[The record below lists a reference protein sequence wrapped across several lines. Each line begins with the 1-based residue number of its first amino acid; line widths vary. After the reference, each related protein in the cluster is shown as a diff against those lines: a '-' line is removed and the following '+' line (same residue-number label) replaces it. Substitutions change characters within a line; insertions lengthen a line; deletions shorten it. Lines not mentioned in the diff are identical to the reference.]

1 MNRLPRSLSL
11 STVNSTG
18 TPSTSNRTRPARV
31 NDFSLPSVVVG
42 KILDEDGKPLNG
54 VRVRAEQSGVTRAQA
69 NSDFTGEFVL
79 NIFYGAN
86 PTNYTYDIS
95 ATLGEK
101 GEWRLDTVL
110 PIGER
115 KSMDFTL
122 KDAISTQGAV
132 MTLDRNTPQASV
144 VVQAIKTSEKAPAP
158 TSANAGENEKVA
170 ATVLT
175 DEKGKYK
182 FINLRPG
189 QYRVRCQTPGE
200 MVYYDQ
206 GKTIMVELGQT
217 AANIDFYLPPLKK
230 GTWKNFTFRDGL
242 ANNDTCKSDAM
253 LFYQ

>member
-1 MNRLPRSLSL
+1 GNETNLVGLWNFNDPGQPGKDASPGVHHARLMGS
-11 STVNSTG
+11 
-18 TPSTSNRTRPARV
+18 ARV
-31 NDFSLPSVVVG
+31 VPNLRPTSGGNESNFSLPSVVVG

-189 QYRVRCQTPGE
+189 QYRVRCQ
-200 MVYYDQ
+200 
-206 GKTIMVELGQT
+206 
-217 AANIDFYLPPLKK
+217 
-230 GTWKNFTFRDGL
+230 
-242 ANNDTCKSDAM
+242 
-253 LFYQ
+253 